1 MEEDSRW
8 YEKKHFVEDVGLL
21 FEQSAQPRMA
31 GRIMGWLLICDP
43 PYQSTSDLATV
54 LGASKA
60 SISTMTR
67 LLLQINLIERVG
79 VPDRRRDHFRIK
91 PGAWIE
97 LMREHLEEIRA
108 GRQLGERGLKL
119 LEVQSP
125 ESKERLLE
133 LRDLY
138 GFFEQEYP
146 ALFARWEKERKR
158 TSR

>member
-21 FEQSAQPRMA
+21 FELSAQPRMA
-31 GRIMGWLLICDP
+31 GRIMGWLLICSP
-43 PYQSTSDLATV
+43 PFQSTSDLASV

-79 VPDRRRDHFRIK
+79 VPGHRRDYFRIK

-108 GRQLGERGLKL
+108 GRQLGERGLQL
-119 LEVQSP
+119 LEDKSA
-125 ESKERLLE
+125 ESKQRLLE

-138 GFFEQEYP
+138 GFFEEQYP
-146 ALFARWEKERKR
+146 ALFERWEKERKKA
-158 TSR
+158 SR